1 MSFARQRLGRRAEE
15 IVARELGAAGWRLV
29 ARNVRVPEIR
39 GEIDLIALDG
49 RTLVFVEV
57 KALRAPARSGPETP
71 AAAVGP
77 RKRAKLRR
85 LAVAWLR
92 ERRSTVP
99 PHRGLRFDV
108 IGLRLDG
115 SGTVVERTHLRA
127 AF

>member
-1 MSFARQRLGRRAEE
+1 MSFARQRLGRRAED
-15 IVARELGAAGWRLV
+15 IVARELGATGWQLV

-49 RTLVFVEV
+49 LTLVFVEV

-92 ERRSTVP
+92 DRGSTV

-108 IGLRLDG
+108 IGVRLDG
-115 SGTVVERTHLRA
+115 SGTVVERTHLRG

>member
-1 MSFARQRLGRRAEE
+1 MSVSRQLLGRRAEE
-15 IVARELGAAGWRLV
+15 IVARELGVAGWQIV
-29 ARNVRVPEIR
+29 ARNVRVPEVR

-57 KALRAPARSGPETP
+57 KALSAPARFGPETP

-85 LAVAWLR
+85 LGVAWLR
-92 ERRSTVP
+92 DPESAVP

-108 IGLRLDG
+108 VGLRLDG
-115 SGTVVERTHLRA
+115 SGEVVERTHLRA